1 MLSRNKPWR
10 NKCLGEVWDG
20 RKRTSWNF
28 SRQHFAISCTRCC
41 LQFLHYIR
49 LYSYL
54 GGPQL
59 FPSFCW
65 LSWSCLV
72 NIGEPSVILLQES
85 RAVHGFC
92 HQIRPSPENSTLHG
106 ETHVQS
112 QHAQHG
118 KSFPASLQDSRDA
131 ARFWKL
137 DGVAKIG
144 LCRGTVGLLLVWI
157 VAVLST
163 EWVNGFPMD
172 FHNQSC
178 ISKID
183 WNIYSDK
190 QTFVLSNWRLIS
202 FFSVIFFIKQKRWCQ
217 ESFQDRKDKNHCPL
231 SIGTCWLNSY

>member
-1 MLSRNKPWR
+1 MVLQNVSRNKPWR

-118 KSFPASLQDSRDA
+118 EELSSKPSRF
-131 ARFWKL
+131 ARRSKVL
-137 DGVAKIG
+137 EIG
-144 LCRGTVGLLLVWI
+144 RGSQNW
-157 VAVLST
+157 
-163 EWVNGFPMD
+163 
-172 FHNQSC
+172 
-178 ISKID
+178 
-183 WNIYSDK
+183 
-190 QTFVLSNWRLIS
+190 FV
-202 FFSVIFFIKQKRWCQ
+202 
-217 ESFQDRKDKNHCPL
+217 
-231 SIGTCWLNSY
+231 